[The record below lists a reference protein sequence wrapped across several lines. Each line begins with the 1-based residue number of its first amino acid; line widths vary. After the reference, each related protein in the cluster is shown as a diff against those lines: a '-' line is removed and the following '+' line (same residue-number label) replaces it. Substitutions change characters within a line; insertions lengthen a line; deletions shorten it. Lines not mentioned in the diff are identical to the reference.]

1 MPTELQIAEHR
12 KVQLA
17 AKSVL
22 NRLAPL
28 ITPDDTEQS
37 IAAKAQEMIREAGYP
52 ETWYYDCMALVLLG
66 SRSCVSVSGKDYSPA
81 DESVGSFNLIT
92 IDLSPTHKEYW
103 GDCARSFV
111 VENGK
116 VTDAPQSLEFKN
128 GLSFL
133 RQMHA
138 QMLAVVKPTTT
149 FGQLFDWTNMRIR
162 QGGFVNLDYR
172 NNVGHSIATTRE
184 ERQYIQANNSVKLG
198 DVPFFS
204 YEPFVRL
211 KGGKWGFKHEGIF
224 YFNQA
229 GALEEL

>member
-22 NRLAPL
+22 DRLAPF

-37 IAAKAQEMIREAGYP
+37 IAAKAQTMIQEAGYP
-52 ETWYYDCMALVLLG
+52 DTWYYDCMALVLLG

-184 ERQYIQANNSVKLG
+184 ERQYIQANNSVRLG

-204 YEPFVRL
+204 YKPFVRL

-229 GALEEL
+229 GLLEEL

>member
-22 NRLAPL
+22 DGLAQL

-37 IAAKAQEMIREAGYP
+37 IAAKAHAMMQEAGYP
-52 ETWYYDCMALVLLG
+52 DTWYYDCPALVLLG
-66 SRSCVSVSGKDYSPA
+66 SRSCVSVSGKDYRPS
-81 DESVGSFNLIT
+81 EETVGLSNLIT

-103 GDCARSFV
+103 GDCARSLV

-116 VTDAPQSLEFKN
+116 VTDTPQSLEFKN
-128 GLSFL
+128 GLRFL
-133 RQMHA
+133 HQMHT
-138 QMLAVVKPTTT
+138 QMLTIVRPHTS

-172 NNVGHSIATTRE
+172 NNVGHSIATSRE
-184 ERQYIQANNSVKLG
+184 ARQYIQANNAVQLG
-198 DVPFFS
+198 EVPFFS

-229 GALEEL
+229 GLLEEL

>member
-22 NRLAPL
+22 SRLAPL
-28 ITPDDTEQS
+28 IVPEDTEQS
-37 IAAKAQEMIREAGYP
+37 IAAKAHQMMQEVGYP
-52 ETWYYDCMALVLLG
+52 DTWYYDCPALVLLG
-66 SRSCVSVSGKDYSPA
+66 ARSCVSVSGRDYSPC

-92 IDLSPTHKEYW
+92 VDLSPTHKAYW

-116 VTDAPQSLEFKN
+116 VTDTPQSLEFKN

-133 RQMHA
+133 HQMHT
-138 QMLAVVKPTTT
+138 QMQAIVRPHTT
-149 FGQLFDWTNMRIR
+149 FGQLFEWTNMRIR

-172 NNVGHSIATTRE
+172 NNVGHSIAATRE
-184 ERQYIQANNSVKLG
+184 ERQYIQANNAATLSE
-198 DVPFFS
+198 VPFFS

-211 KGGKWGFKHEGIF
+211 KGGKWGFKHEGVF

-229 GALEEL
+229 GVLEEL

>member
-1 MPTELQIAEHR
+1 MPTELQITEHR

-22 NRLAPL
+22 DGLAQL

-37 IAAKAQEMIREAGYP
+37 IAAKAHAMMREAGYP
-52 ETWYYDCMALVLLG
+52 DTWYYDCPALVLLG
-66 SRSCVSVSGKDYSPA
+66 SRSCVSVSGKDYRPS
-81 DESVGSFNLIT
+81 EETVGLSNLIT

-103 GDCARSFV
+103 GDCARSLV

-128 GLSFL
+128 GLRFL
-133 RQMHA
+133 HQMHA
-138 QMLAVVKPTTT
+138 QMLTIVRPHTS

-172 NNVGHSIATTRE
+172 NNVGHSIATSRE
-184 ERQYIQANNSVKLG
+184 ARQYIQANNAVKLG
-198 DVPFFS
+198 EVPFFS

-229 GALEEL
+229 GILEEL